1 MYIIENYSVNLF
13 AQMDLHGDPPSR
25 SLFDMAAVAI
35 VKNPV
40 WAKSTEI
47 PCPTM
52 TGKVWVERPNNLRKI
67 IVWDDFDTENIL
79 ADFYT
84 SLKN

>member
-13 AQMDLHGDPPSR
+13 AQIDLHGDPPSR

-40 WAKSTEI
+40 WAKSME
-47 PCPTM
+47 
-52 TGKVWVERPNNLRKI
+52 
-67 IVWDDFDTENIL
+67 
-79 ADFYT
+79 
-84 SLKN
+84 SLVRL